1 MKKSLKIVLASTIA
15 AVGVAASFGGA
26 FALYTQSADPA
37 EFSIGA
43 YTHTSKGTV
52 TYAAGAVTSSLGEN
66 KISPDHPTVEYK
78 IPLGGSYSNDIPAQD
93 FIYGN
98 LKVDITIPAA
108 IANTTR
114 WCVYVD
120 GYNEG
125 TYWDTNYDSLRRL
138 TGPKVDDKDPIV
150 GETTSVNKD
159 IAVNAVPSPTAVA
172 RPSEHADAANQW
184 VVVYVNF
191 GEALNASNFKTY
203 AESTFKIDVTFDK
216 VSTSCARPQVFGD
229 GNSWNKEAYE
239 YGMVPNI
246 AKPGA
251 WEWEFKNIAGFG
263 QLIIYVKDGTNEYY
277 VKKDNGTEVGENL
290 TVDPDKTYEAYITGV
305 SGSRNTLYTESTT
318 TVNYIK
324 G

>member
-26 FALYTQSADPA
+26 FALYTQSANPA

-52 TYAAGAVTSSLGEN
+52 TYAAGSVTSSLGEN
-66 KISPDHPTVEYK
+66 KISPDNPTVEYK

-98 LKVDITIPAA
+98 LKVDITIPTE

-120 GYNEG
+120 GYNDG
-125 TYWDTNYDSLRRL
+125 SYWDTNFDTLRRL

-159 IAVNAVPSPTAVA
+159 IAVNAVASPTAVA
-172 RPSEHADAANQW
+172 RPSEHANVANQW

-191 GEALNASNFKTY
+191 SEALTASNFKNF
-203 AESTFKIDVTFDK
+203 AEKAFKIDVTFDK
-216 VSTSCARPQVFGD
+216 VSATCARPQVFGD

-239 YGMVPNI
+239 YGLVPNI
-246 AKPGA
+246 AANK
-251 WEWEFKNIAGFG
+251 WEWEFKDLSGFG
-263 QLIIYVKDGTNEYY
+263 QLLLYVKEGSNERYVKDTNG
-277 VKKDNGTEVGENL
+277 NNL
-290 TVDPDKTYEAYITGV
+290 TVDPSKTYQVYVNGIDGV
-305 SGSRNTLYTESTT
+305 GDKNSLYTE
-318 TVNYIK
+318 TVETINYIK

>member
-37 EFSIGA
+37 QFSIGA

-98 LKVDITIPAA
+98 LKVDITIPSAVA
-108 IANTTR
+108 EKTL

-120 GYNEG
+120 GYNTG
-125 TYWDTNYDSLRRL
+125 SYWDSNFASLRRL
-138 TGPKVDDKDPIV
+138 TGDPASGKENPYV
-150 GETTSVNKD
+150 GTTTSVSKD
-159 IAVNAVPSPTAVA
+159 IAVNAVENPTAVT
-172 RPSEHADAANQW
+172 RPQEGNPINQW
-184 VVVYVNF
+184 VVVYVDF
-191 GEALNASNFKTY
+191 REALTAENFKDY
-203 AESTFKIDVTFDK
+203 AESAFKLDVTFDK

-239 YGMVPNI
+239 YGLVPNI
-246 AKPGA
+246 AANK
-251 WEWEFKNIAGFG
+251 WEWTFKDLTGFG
-263 QLIIYVKDGTNEYY
+263 QLLLYVKEGSNERYVKDTNG
-277 VKKDNGTEVGENL
+277 NNL
-290 TVDPDKTYEAYITGV
+290 TVDPSKTYQVYVNGIDGEGDKN
-305 SGSRNTLYTESTT
+305 SLYTE
-318 TVNYIK
+318 TVETINYIK